1 MSDYIEL
8 YIDQGED
15 FSSTIVLKDDITNLY
30 QNVAGY
36 SVRGTLRRSIL
47 SSNASGYFV
56 CSVTDAANGEITFNM
71 DSANTSNM
79 KPGTHM
85 FDITYTVDQST
96 KRLLEGIVIVT
107 PSITK

>member
-15 FSSTIVLKDDITNLY
+15 FSSTIVIRDDVTNLY

-47 SSNASGYFV
+47 SPNASGYFV
-56 CSVTDAANGEITFNM
+56 CTVTDAANGEITMSM
-71 DSANTSNM
+71 DSANTANM
-79 KPGTHM
+79 KPGTYL
-85 FDITYTVDQST
+85 FDVIYEVSQTTT
-96 KRLLEGIVIVT
+96 RLLEGIVIIN

>member
-15 FSSTIVLKDDITNLY
+15 FSSTIVLRDDNTNMY
-30 QNVAGY
+30 SNIAGY

-47 SSNASGYFV
+47 SPNASGYFV
-56 CSVTDAANGEITFNM
+56 CTVTDAANGEITMSM
-71 DSANTSNM
+71 DSANTANM
-79 KPGTHM
+79 KPGTYL
-85 FDITYTVDQST
+85 FDIAYQVAQSS
-96 KRLLEGIVIVT
+96 KRLLEGIVIIN